1 MNTNGIQLMI
11 HSYTQGLDAE
21 RAKLRD
27 LASGA
32 IAVRDPQHAIEQA
45 QMEVA
50 RLQGVI
56 QGLTMA
62 MVEIDAELEIVA
74 QRAVVE
80 DFEVVRTH

>member
-11 HSYTQGLDAE
+11 RSYTQGLDAE
-21 RAKLRD
+21 RAKLHG

-32 IAVRDPQHAIEQA
+32 IAVRNPQHAIEQA
-45 QMEVA
+45 QMEVT

-62 MVEIDAELEIVA
+62 MVEIDAELEIAA

-80 DFEVVRTH
+80 DIAA